1 MLSLTW
7 CDMNLTSMM
16 LCSRTRTGPVTRS
29 QGSGRSDHCWCSLK
43 PVCVISGDC
52 TGMHM
57 ASCVIYKSSLALPHA
72 GTPVV
77 KGTPPENPLKLQSK
91 SLTISFGRV
100 CVCDRITCMSKLL
113 FPQGIAVS
121 NPISTQYAH
130 NSVREKQ
137 CLHWTSSQRDA
148 LLLSSYNCLRFALAL
163 SKIMSCSFL
172 LRSPLRRQRRRWTAW
187 GSAPGPDPMIRVTD
201 VVFLVFWEVG
211 GWLVCVC
218 FLCPFVIFFFNT

>member
-7 CDMNLTSMM
+7 CHEFKEHDAVLPDEDG
-16 LCSRTRTGPVTRS
+16 TRD
-29 QGSGRSDHCWCSLK
+29 QESGRDGGGTGRLDQCWWFLK

-77 KGTPPENPLKLQSK
+77 KGTPQRTPSNYRVSHWQSVVF
-91 SLTISFGRV
+91 LCAR
-100 CVCDRITCMSKLL
+100 DRITCMSKLL

-130 NSVREKQ
+130 NGVGEKQ
-137 CLHWTSSQRDA
+137 CLHWTSSQRDT
-148 LLLSSYNCLRFALAL
+148 LLLSSSSIILQL
-163 SKIMSCSFL
+163 
-172 LRSPLRRQRRRWTAW
+172 SPLRSRTLKDNVMFLFIEVTP
-187 GSAPGPDPMIRVTD
+187 SAAT
-201 VVFLVFWEVG
+201 
-211 GWLVCVC
+211 
-218 FLCPFVIFFFNT
+218 